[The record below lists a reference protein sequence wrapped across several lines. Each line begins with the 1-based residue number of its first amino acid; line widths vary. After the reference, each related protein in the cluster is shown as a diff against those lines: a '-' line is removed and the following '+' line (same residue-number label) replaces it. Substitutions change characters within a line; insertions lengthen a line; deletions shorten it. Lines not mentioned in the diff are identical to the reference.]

1 MTDIWGFL
9 LQTLTASGV
18 AVLLILIKV
27 LFKDKLP
34 PKWHFAV
41 WGVLGVIILFPAGLF
56 GRYTLFNWQVVI
68 EVIKGIAGE
77 YGFSKVLFPVPIITS
92 KPETVAE
99 WVFALY
105 TIGVVISLL
114 NYGVSYIRLRAA
126 LLRGRP
132 ASDEITERV
141 KGIAAE
147 IKVKPCRVIAVSGL
161 SGAFVCGIIRPV
173 FVVPSDAEIDDKVLL
188 HELFHLKNCDTLW
201 SVVICI
207 LRCLHWCNPLI
218 VYCANKAINDM
229 ESRCDQYVLE
239 HLEGEERREYGHIL
253 LSMVNERFAKTP
265 GTTCVNNG
273 GKNIKERIEA
283 IARFKRYPVGMGL
296 VSMCVLAVMSLSLVI
311 GVQASYRENPSYPTW
326 LTVASARSTYCTTYA
341 GAFDA
346 YAKAV
351 LTENGFYRI
360 MCAPVLEQ
368 KMIIEEV
375 RENERK
381 GIFPNWNSGLD
392 EMPYASEGY
401 YIYNLEEICENIYE
415 GLLVVRVSYIPEVI
429 PDVDK
434 KYLAVQSLRV
444 ERENTRW
451 VALPI
456 DDFRLVET
464 LYDDFGW
471 GCDELPGI
479 RYTGVADDFEI
490 DVTLQTI
497 RTMDSK
503 VQDASDINFL
513 FSGTFYDTVPRP
525 NSEFTKG
532 AVNESCGVMHLGTEE
547 EREGITS
554 VGISVAAVYPGDETM
569 PQPEPLG
576 GLGSVHNSNSSKIWG
591 SEKTEPGWG
600 PYISF
605 ICGGYGTNLP
615 ERDIVFP
622 EFYVADLYVNGEVV
636 KRVDLYPEGGA
647 AK

>member
-9 LQTLTASGV
+9 LQTLTVSGV

-56 GRYTLFNWQVVI
+56 GRYTLFNWRVVI

-92 KPETVAE
+92 KPETVSE

-141 KGIAAE
+141 KSIAAE
-147 IKVKPCRVIAVSGL
+147 LKVKPCRVIAVGGL
-161 SGAFVCGIIRPV
+161 TGAFVCGIIRPV

-188 HELFHLKNCDTLW
+188 HELIHLKNCDTLW
-201 SVVICI
+201 SVVICVM
-207 LRCLHWCNPLI
+207 RCLHWCNPLI
-218 VYCANKAINDM
+218 VYCANKTVNDM
-229 ESRCDQYVLE
+229 ESRCDQCVLE

-296 VSMCVLAVMSLSLVI
+296 VSMCVLVVMSLSLVI
-311 GVQASYRENPSYPTW
+311 GVQASFRDISSDPTW

-360 MCAPVLEQ
+360 MCAPVSEQ
-368 KMIIEEV
+368 KKIIEEV
-375 RENERK
+375 RENEKK
-381 GIFPNWNSGLD
+381 GIFPNLNSGLD

-401 YIYNLEEICENIYE
+401 YIYNLTQTGDDCYE
-415 GLLVVRVSYIPEVI
+415 GLLVVRVAYV
-429 PDVDK
+429 PDELPNERSK
-434 KYLAVQSLRV
+434 IYLGVQNLRV
-444 ERENTRW
+444 EKEGMRW
-451 VALPI
+451 CVTPM
-456 DDFRLVET
+456 DDFSIVESISD
-464 LYDDFGW
+464 YMGW
-471 GCDELPGI
+471 GCGELPGV
-479 RYTGVADDFEI
+479 RYAGRLNNFEI
-490 DVTLQTI
+490 GITMQAI
-497 RTMDSK
+497 RTVDSK
-503 VQDASDINFL
+503 VQDASDINIL

-525 NSEFTKG
+525 GADFDKG
-532 AVNESCGVMHLGTEE
+532 AMYNMTGVTHLGTED
-547 EREGITS
+547 ERDLVNSI
-554 VGISVAAVYPGDETM
+554 GISLEAVYAGEDR
-569 PQPEPLG
+569 PQELQVPDG
-576 GLGSVHNSNSSKIWG
+576 NSVISSNCSIFYG
-591 SEKTEPGWG
+591 TRNTDPGWG
-600 PYISF
+600 PYVNFHS
-605 ICGGYGTNLP
+605 GGYNNSYNMDDLILP
-615 ERDIVFP
+615 EF
-622 EFYVADLYVNGEVV
+622 FVADLYINGEYVGQ
-636 KRVDLYPEGGA
+636 VDLYTGGGGS
-647 AK
+647 